1 VRRDERF
8 SVTLS
13 KAERQALE
21 ALAQDDASSRTSVVR
36 RLLIKEAKRR
46 GIWQGQSYRVAA

>member
-1 VRRDERF
+1 MRRDERF